1 MGWLR
6 ATGNGDKDSS
16 NRRGRSLGHG
26 GNLAEPVV
34 QVDVTNHQNCEPTI
48 KDNVLDKL
56 TENSSC
62 VSGGGCFNAMGSA
75 YKIVDSHITV
85 HSKDGLHP
93 GETRVLPNSL
103 PHIHVS
109 DTAASHATQN
119 AFVTYAQKES
129 MADPRAKAKQS
140 FSLTARSNEGA
151 DLNFL
156 SKKLVESPHAS
167 KFNLVLNSMVLDE
180 DMILQTQYGRSATG
194 F

>member
-1 MGWLR
+1 MLVV
-6 ATGNGDKDSS
+6 GDALI
-16 NRRGRSLGHG
+16 R
-26 GNLAEPVV
+26 
-34 QVDVTNHQNCEPTI
+34 I
-48 KDNVLDKL
+48 
-56 TENSSC
+56 
-62 VSGGGCFNAMGSA
+62 GSA

-103 PHIHVS
+103 TRLHES
-109 DTAASHATQN
+109 DTAASDATQN
-119 AFVTYAQKES
+119 TFVTYAQKES
-129 MADPRAKAKQS
+129 NANPRAKAKQS
-140 FSLTARSNEGA
+140 FSLTAMSNDGA

-167 KFNLVLNSMVLDE
+167 KFNLLLNSLVLDE